1 VAAAERTGRV
11 ITVEEHT
18 ILGGLGGAVAET
30 LAEHRPT
37 RVNRVGLQ
45 DLYPQSGPN
54 DALLDIYG
62 LSAARVAHQVRAILR
77 ADA

>member
-1 VAAAERTGRV
+1 V

-18 ILGGLGGAVAET
+18 VLGGLGGAVAEA

-37 RVNRVGLQ
+37 RVNRIGLY

-54 DALLDIYG
+54 AALLDIYG
-62 LSAARVAHQVRAILR
+62 LSAARVAEQVAGLLR
-77 ADA
+77 AAG